1 MAYRLRVVL
10 PGLIHKDQSGFN
22 HVCSIRHSLL
32 RFQDFQDICQH
43 RHIDACAVMLDF
55 AKAIDSVLWPA
66 LDLVLHHFGFGFT
79 FRAWIKT
86 FYHQTSV
93 SIMLNGS
100 PGDSFVL
107 GAGVRQGDPLSP
119 GFSCSLLSQ

>member
-1 MAYRLRVVL
+1 MHGR
-10 PGLIHKDQSGFN
+10 
-22 HVCSIRHSLL
+22 SIRHSLL
-32 RFQDFQDICQH
+32 RFQNLQEFCKD

-55 AKAIDSVLWPA
+55 AKAFDSVLWPA